1 MLLAVDHI
9 STAQKLDKCITALY
23 NPLERGVDLMNQKGL
38 EPMVQMNIRIDRI
51 VKEELERLARL
62 DRRPISEYVRLL
74 LEDHVN
80 ANRGGG
86 E

>member
-1 MLLAVDHI
+1 
-9 STAQKLDKCITALY
+9 
-23 NPLERGVDLMNQKGL
+23 MNQKGL